1 LISGIGW
8 VAELIEIAG
17 GIDCFAELASCGHAK
32 DRIIAA
38 DEVVR
43 RMPDIIVGSWCG
55 KKFQPES
62 VMQRP
67 GWPEIP
73 AVRNGFVFEIK
84 SADIL
89 QPGPYAITHGLR
101 QLQQIVQRWA
111 AQQSFAKH
119 WS

>member
-1 LISGIGW
+1 
-8 VAELIEIAG
+8 
-17 GIDCFAELASCGHAK
+17 CYAELASCGHAK

-67 GWPEIP
+67 GWQAIP
-73 AVRNGFVFEIK
+73 AVRHGFVIEIK
-84 SADIL
+84 PADL
-89 QPGPYAITHGLR
+89 LPPGPYVITHGLR